1 MTENPQ
7 EHQAEPDEVP
17 TDESLDVEGPNESAQ
32 PSGAPGLDD
41 EPSGDGE
48 DEPSGDGENEPSGD
62 GENGST

>member
-32 PSGAPGLDD
+32 PSGAPGLEGGEDK
-41 EPSGDGE
+41 PSGNGN
-48 DEPSGDGENEPSGD
+48 GDG
-62 GENGST
+62 NG